1 MVMKTLKATL
11 IISLSFTLMV
21 GALVT
26 NPAAAQESK
35 IKPEMKLHPARIINI
50 TSDMM
55 QIRRVEVNQGTP
67 VIWLNNTRRLIEIEF
82 IGKQVTMACESP
94 SGFFVN
100 EQGTFSSQKIM
111 PASTASL
118 CFIEKGEYD
127 YEVSMRAI
135 GADDP
140 FVRKTYKGKVIVK

>member
-1 MVMKTLKATL
+1 MKTSRAILT
-11 IISLSFTLMV
+11 ISLCCALMV
-21 GALVT
+21 GAYVT
-26 NPAAAQESK
+26 NPAGAQESK
-35 IKPEMKLHPARIINI
+35 IKPDMKLNPGRIINI

-67 VIWLNNTRRLIEIEF
+67 VIWLNNTRKLIKIEF

-100 EQGTFSSQKIM
+100 DQGTFSAEKIM

-118 CFIEKGEYD
+118 CFIEKGEFD
-127 YEVSMRAI
+127 YEVLMRSI
-135 GADDP
+135 GADDAR
-140 FVRKTYKGKVIVK
+140 VRETYKGKIVVK